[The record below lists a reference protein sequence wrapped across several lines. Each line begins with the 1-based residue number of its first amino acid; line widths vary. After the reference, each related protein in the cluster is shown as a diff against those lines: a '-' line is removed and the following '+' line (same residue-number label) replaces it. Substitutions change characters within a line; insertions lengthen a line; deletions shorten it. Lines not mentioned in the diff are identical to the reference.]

1 MTDFRMVLPDDRD
14 GGWLRLIDGTESVV
28 ATEFIDGPVAEL
40 VGHLAPGDTVTVMN
54 DVLDGDLGNGQIG
67 QNQHKAHRCEDS
79 WLRVFRMRLA
89 VCDDN
94 TVAYGQ
100 VIREIGDCSWCL
112 RNAMATALHLHCE
125 DYARNAG
132 SLSRAADLTMK
143 QIVKET
149 MPNG

>member
-1 MTDFRMVLPDDRD
+1 MTEYRMVLPDNRD
-14 GGWLRLIDGTESVV
+14 GGWLRLIDGSDSVV

-40 VGHLAPGDTVTVMN
+40 VGHLSPGDTVTVLG
-54 DVLDGDLGNGQIG
+54 DVVLDDDRNAEIPKID
-67 QNQHKAHRCEDS
+67 HKPHRCEDS

-143 QIVKET
+143 QIVRET
-149 MPNG
+149 TT

>member
-1 MTDFRMVLPDDRD
+1 MTDFRLVLPDDRD

-28 ATEFIDGPVAEL
+28 ATELIAGPVAEL
-40 VGHLAPGDTVTVMN
+40 VSHLAPGDVVSVLG
-54 DVLDGDLGNGQIG
+54 DVLDDG
-67 QNQHKAHRCEDS
+67 QNGGIRQNDHKPHRCEDS

-89 VCDDN
+89 ICDDN
-94 TVAYGQ
+94 TFAYGQ
-100 VIREIGDCSWCL
+100 VIREIGDCNWCL

-143 QIVKET
+143 QIVRET
-149 MPNG
+149 TT